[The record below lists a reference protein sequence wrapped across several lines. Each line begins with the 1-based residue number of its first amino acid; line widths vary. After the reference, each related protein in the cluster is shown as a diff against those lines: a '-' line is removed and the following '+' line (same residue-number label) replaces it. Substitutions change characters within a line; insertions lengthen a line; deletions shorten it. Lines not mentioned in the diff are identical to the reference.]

1 MKRRLALS
9 LATIALLAA
18 AASWWHLSRRP
29 AGATTSAAS
38 SPASEA
44 AVPQPPAGVLRPVV
58 EKPVDTSSPISWE
71 ERLDLVR
78 NLPSDLGRIELNALL
93 DALVVPRPDG
103 VSPSFHSS
111 YLHEIACVL
120 QGQPAVLPRFADALT
135 DIAKDTARDE
145 VSRDYALQHLRQ
157 AWQRAA
163 NQPALQDSISSNLR
177 ALVSRNDPAVSVSAL
192 LSLHLLGTAPV
203 GESQVGAS
211 GQASPASGRFEVSD
225 DEIAPL
231 LGPLLSEKANPANP
245 ANLSAKLTAAR
256 IVGERRL
263 ANFRQP
269 LLASLNDHS
278 EHALVRM
285 AAANALG
292 RIGDPGDIATL
303 AALDPGDDR
312 VAAAIRHALDAR

>member
-1 MKRRLALS
+1 MKRRLGLS
-9 LATIALLAA
+9 LAAIALLATA
-18 AASWWHLSRRP
+18 ALWWHFNRRP
-29 AGATTSAAS
+29 TDAPTPSAS
-38 SPASEA
+38 SPSPAV

-58 EKPVDTSSPISWE
+58 EKAVDLSSPISWE
-71 ERLDLVR
+71 ARLDLVR
-78 NLPSDLGRIELNALL
+78 NLPSDLGRIELDALL

-103 VSPSFHSS
+103 VSSSLHSS

-163 NQPALQDSISSNLR
+163 EQPGLKESIAGSLR
-177 ALVSRNDPAVSVSAL
+177 GLVSRNDPAISVSAL

-203 GESQVGAS
+203 VE
-211 GQASPASGRFEVSD
+211 GQADASRPASDVPDRFGVSD

-231 LGPLLSEKANPANP
+231 LGPLLSEKANPAR
-245 ANLSAKLTAAR
+245 LSPKLTAAR
-256 IVGERRL
+256 IIGERRL
-263 ANFRQP
+263 AIFRQP
-269 LLASLNDHS
+269 LFALLNDPT
-278 EHALVRM
+278 EHAMVRM

-292 RIGDPGDIATL
+292 RIGDPGDLSTL
-303 AALDPGDDR
+303 ASFDPDDDR
-312 VAAAIRHALDAR
+312 VAAAIRHALQSR

>member
-1 MKRRLALS
+1 MKRRLTLS
-9 LATIALLAA
+9 LAAIALLAA

-58 EKPVDTSSPISWE
+58 EKAVDTSSPISWE

-163 NQPALQDSISSNLR
+163 NQPALRDSITGNLR

-211 GQASPASGRFEVSD
+211 GQASPASGRFEVSA
-225 DEIAPL
+225 DEIEPL
-231 LGPLLSEKANPANP
+231 LGPLLSEKANP

-269 LLASLNDHS
+269 LLALLNDHS
-278 EHALVRM
+278 EHAMVRM

-292 RIGDPGDIATL
+292 RIGDPGDIVTL

-312 VAAAIRHALDAR
+312 VAAAIRYALDAR